1 MDLATMAAGAT
12 DGSADQKAATQ
23 RDRMR
28 EMLGNKGVLPPEPE
42 PETSAAPTTDLG
54 AIAADEQEEMEG
66 YHGLTI
72 DDASGNKMFYTGNT
86 LSERKRREKR
96 QQFRKVFFYVELARH
111 GQTIGADV
119 ERELSARQSR
129 IAHMIYN
136 SRRYAGWLVLVYM
149 VQMAL
154 SFWEPAYFGQSEE
167 EGAPAAPAARAVLD
181 FACIAAYGVDGLM
194 QIFVAGW
201 KDFST
206 RTVNRL
212 YFLLVGSMFVDL
224 FMSIGFSRFSR
235 PLLVMVR
242 HARVRAELGLMW
254 RSLGEVVTPF
264 FMLLAT
270 LGLGAIF
277 SVVLLR
283 YEYGGEITP
292 GLGTGVASASSVGGF
307 TNIHRAFLTL
317 VS

>member
-1 MDLATMAAGAT
+1 MRGMDLATMAAGAT

-72 DDASGNKMFYTGNT
+72 DVPSGNKMFYTGNT

-194 QIFVAGW
+194 QIFVAAGRTSRRAR
-201 KDFST
+201 ST
-206 RTVNRL
+206 GCT
-212 YFLLVGSMFVDL
+212 FCSW
-224 FMSIGFSRFSR
+224 
-235 PLLVMVR
+235 
-242 HARVRAELGLMW
+242 ARCSW
-254 RSLGEVVTPF
+254 TSSCP
-264 FMLLAT
+264 
-270 LGLGAIF
+270 
-277 SVVLLR
+277 
-283 YEYGGEITP
+283 
-292 GLGTGVASASSVGGF
+292 SAS
-307 TNIHRAFLTL
+307 RASRGRCWSWCATRGCGR
-317 VS
+317 SSG